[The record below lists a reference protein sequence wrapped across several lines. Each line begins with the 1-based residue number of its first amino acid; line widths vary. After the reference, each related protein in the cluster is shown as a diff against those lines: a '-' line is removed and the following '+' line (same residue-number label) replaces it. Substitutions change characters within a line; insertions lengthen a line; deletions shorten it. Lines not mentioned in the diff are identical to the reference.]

1 MRIEIIQ
8 PPMIQINTPYPSG
21 AYLSAFFK
29 EIQKNIPQISSVHW
43 TDMGNL
49 LFNYLFS
56 KKGIKILFEKTGE
69 QALKIAEKE
78 EHRNPEAAFNIRRFI
93 SESSLWTE
101 WIDKIRSF
109 LLVQNPANILKE
121 YKSFSGEFFKK
132 TGFRY
137 TGWEFAHE
145 FINSPFVPRGMRMEN
160 YICNLGRNPTTED
173 VKILSTLA
181 ISDLCDY
188 INFVFDKNF
197 ELIRYGESISSKGKS
212 FEEIRKI
219 LNSPVLNTFYKP
231 ILDEYLK
238 NVYSQNEDAF
248 FCISIPFPGT
258 LAGALF
264 TGREIKNFSNINVSS
279 INIQRNLIS
288 IGGGYVNTELRDIK
302 DSGIFDYTDFISY
315 DRGYGGYHQIF
326 SIAENLKTAPEKK
339 LSLFDKILESMDGR
353 KFYKT
358 SYSVKE
364 DNSCSKKIITGLF
377 PEIKPEKSHDPD
389 NNCNDIEEISL
400 TEDKLTQSLIP
411 DYSEIDFSF
420 YPRVADNQNPMHRLW
435 SDGSWIKAYLAHGCY
450 WKKCA
455 FCDTTLDYVCE
466 YKRTNIKNLYNG
478 LFQQAEKAGV
488 YGIHFVDEAAPP
500 KDLREFAAEN
510 ILYKENNGECL
521 SFWGNIRFEKVFTRD
536 LTDFLSYGGLIGV
549 SGGIEVP
556 TKKGLESV
564 GKGLSLNTI
573 VKTCAAFKESGILVH
588 GYMIFGLWNESPQ
601 EIIDSMEILRQLFL
615 NGLIDSAFW
624 HKFVLTKHSRI
635 FKEWIEGKHPDLI
648 PLTKDGEK
656 IRRADFELQTT
667 KYFAE
672 NDLRFAGEEE
682 SEKYSTTL
690 NLALENWMNGR
701 GLNKKVCKWFPLKM
715 PEPRVSEDLI
725 LKILKKYEEEME
737 KTYKAPVCHGQS
749 GRYIWIAGKP
759 FVTYEES
766 SHNGTKKKALLNWI
780 FKGEMFTM
788 PLDLQIK
795 TQSSNQNNKNN
806 REGQNTGENNLFSE
820 KIPEILWGL
829 RNTTAETQRDSN
841 YVLQNIPENIIHE
854 LRGRGLCYIKM

>member
-29 EIQKNIPQISSVHW
+29 EIQKKIPQISSVHW

-56 KKGIKILFEKTGE
+56 KNGIKILFEKTE
-69 QALKIAEKE
+69 KQAIKIAQRE
-78 EHRNPEAAFNIRRFI
+78 EDRNPEAAFNIRRFI
-93 SESSLWTE
+93 SQSTLWTD

-109 LLVQNPANILKE
+109 LLVQNQVDTPKE
-121 YKSFSGEFFKK
+121 CKSFAGEFFKNS
-132 TGFRY
+132 GFRY
-137 TGWEFAHE
+137 TGWEFSHE

-160 YICNLGRNPTTED
+160 YICNTGRNLTTED

-197 ELIRYGESISSKGKS
+197 ELIRYGESISSKGKN
-212 FEEIRKI
+212 FKEIRKI
-219 LNSPVLNTFYKP
+219 IDSPVLKTFYKP
-231 ILDEYLK
+231 ILNEYLK
-238 NVYSQNEDAF
+238 NVYSKNEDTF
-248 FCISIPFPGT
+248 FCISVPFPGT

-264 TGREIKNFSNINVSS
+264 TGEAIKEFQKENDSPETPK
-279 INIQRNLIS
+279 RNLIS
-288 IGGGYVNTELRDIK
+288 IGGGYVNTELRNIG

-326 SIAENLKTAPEKK
+326 SIAENFKTESEKN
-339 LSLFDKILESMDGR
+339 LSFFDKIVKSMDGR

-389 NNCNDIEEISL
+389 NNCSDIEEISL

-455 FCDTTLDYVCE
+455 FCDTTLDYVCK
-466 YKRTNIKNLYNG
+466 YKRTDIKNLYKG

-500 KDLREFAAEN
+500 KDLKEFATEN
-510 ILYKENNGECL
+510 ILNKENRGERL

-556 TKKGLESV
+556 TKKGLSSI
-564 GKGLSLNTI
+564 GKGLDLDDI
-573 VKTCAAFKESGILVH
+573 IKTCAAFKESGILVH
-588 GYMIFGLWNESPQ
+588 GYMIFGLWNEDPQ
-601 EIIDSMEILRQLFL
+601 EIIDSMEILRQMFF

-635 FKEWIEGKHPDLI
+635 FKEWTEGKYPDLN

-656 IRRADFELQTT
+656 INRTDFESQTS

-672 NDLRFAGEEE
+672 NDLKFEREEE
-682 SEKYSTTL
+682 SEKYSIPL
-690 NLALENWMNGR
+690 NLALENWMKGKN
-701 GLNKKVCKWFPLKM
+701 LNKKVNKWFPFKM
-715 PEPRVSEDLI
+715 PEPRVKENLVE
-725 LKILKKYEEEME
+725 KIISKYELERDRIFKSQINE
-737 KTYKAPVCHGQS
+737 GIF
-749 GRYIWIAGKP
+749 IWIAGKP
-759 FVTYEES
+759 FITYEKSELN
-766 SHNGTKKKALLNWI
+766 HTKKEPALNW
-780 FKGEMFTM
+780 FYVGELYTIPIPPMELHYFE
-788 PLDLQIK
+788 
-795 TQSSNQNNKNN
+795 TQSSETKKNAQNSNKDS
-806 REGQNTGENNLFSE
+806 NLSLE
-820 KIPEILWGL
+820 KIPELLWTLRIITEESEKKTNILL
-829 RNTTAETQRDSN
+829 KI
-841 YVLQNIPENIIHE
+841 IPESILKE
-854 LRGRGLCYIKM
+854 LRGRGLCHIKI

>member
-56 KKGIKILFEKTGE
+56 KKGIKILFEKTWK

-78 EHRNPEAAFNIRRFI
+78 EHRNPEASFNIRRFI
-93 SESSLWTE
+93 SQSSLWAE

-109 LLVQNPANILKE
+109 LLVQNQVDKPQKYE
-121 YKSFSGEFFKK
+121 SFAGEFFKK
-132 TGFRY
+132 SGFKHS
-137 TGWEFAHE
+137 GWEFAHE

-160 YICNLGRNPTTED
+160 YICKTGRNLTTED

-197 ELIRYGESISSKGKS
+197 ELIRYGESISSGGKS
-212 FEEIRKI
+212 FKEIREI
-219 LNSPVLNTFYKP
+219 LDSPVLKTFYKP
-231 ILDEYLK
+231 ILNEYLK
-238 NVYSQNEDAF
+238 SVYSQNEDSF
-248 FCISIPFPGT
+248 FCISVPFPGT

-264 TGREIKNFSNINVSS
+264 TGEAIKKFQRENNSPENTH
-279 INIQRNLIS
+279 RNLIS
-288 IGGGYVNTELRDIK
+288 IGGGFVNTELRDIK

-326 SIAENLKTAPEKK
+326 TTAENLKSAPGEEN
-339 LSLFDKILESMDGR
+339 LLFDKILESMDGR

-358 SYSVKE
+358 SYSIKQNNP
-364 DNSCSKKIITGLF
+364 DSKKIITGLF
-377 PEIKPEKSHDPD
+377 PEIEGEKINSPDPA
-389 NNCNDIEEISL
+389 CKKTKEITL
-400 TEDKLTQSLIP
+400 IEDKFTQSLIP

-420 YPRVADNQNPMHRLW
+420 YPKVADNQNPMHRLW

-466 YKRTNIKNLYNG
+466 YKRTDIKNLYKG

-500 KDLREFAAEN
+500 KDLKEFAAEN
-510 ILYKENNGECL
+510 ILNKENKGECL

-556 TKKGLESV
+556 TKKGLSSI
-564 GKGLSLNTI
+564 GKGLNLEDI
-573 VKTCAAFKESGILVH
+573 VKTCSAFKESGILVH
-588 GYMIFGLWNESPQ
+588 GYMIFGLWNEDPQ
-601 EIIDSMEILRQLFL
+601 EIIDSMEILRQLFF

-635 FKEWIEGKHPDLI
+635 FKEWTEGKHPDLI

-656 IRRADFELQTT
+656 INRRDYESQTS

-672 NDLRFAGEEE
+672 NDLKFAGEEE
-682 SEKYSTTL
+682 SEKYSMPL
-690 NLALENWMNGR
+690 NLALESWMNGKS
-701 GLNKKVCKWFPLKM
+701 LNKKVCKWFPFKM
-715 PEPRVSEDLI
+715 PEPRVEENLVEKLI
-725 LKILKKYEEEME
+725 SKYEIERDRIFKSQTKE
-737 KTYKAPVCHGQS
+737 GIF
-749 GRYIWIAGKP
+749 IWLAGKP
-759 FVTYEES
+759 FITYEKSELKHNKKDPALNWFYIGELYTIPLPQMES
-766 SHNGTKKKALLNWI
+766 PCFDAQSFETKKEMKNSQEKFDLL
-780 FKGEMFTM
+780 
-788 PLDLQIK
+788 P
-795 TQSSNQNNKNN
+795 
-806 REGQNTGENNLFSE
+806 E
-820 KIPEILWGL
+820 KIPEALWAL
-829 RNTTAETQRDSN
+829 RIISEESEERTNT
-841 YVLQNIPENIIHE
+841 LLKIIPENILKE
-854 LRGRGLCYIKM
+854 LRGRGLCHIKI